1 MARTTALH
9 AMGLYAAALGVGLD
23 GMIERETNKAKYRA
37 ADRQAAY
44 REKEQQ
50 RKDEYNRTHFGAKG
64 E

>member
-1 MARTTALH
+1 MTAINAYTAL
-9 AMGLYAAALGVGLD
+9 VGMF
-23 GMIERETNKAKYRA
+23 GANINGIIEHETNKAKYRA
-37 ADRQAAY
+37 ADRQASY

>member
-1 MARTTALH
+1 MRTTFP
-9 AMGLYAAALGVGLD
+9 LYAAALGIDLP
-23 GMIERETNKAKYRA
+23 GMIQREANKAKYRA
-37 ADRQAAY
+37 AERQAAY

>member
-1 MARTTALH
+1 MTAINLCTALVG
-9 AMGLYAAALGVGLD
+9 MLGADFNGI
-23 GMIERETNKAKYRA
+23 IERETNKAKYRA
-37 ADRQAAY
+37 ADRQASY

>member
-1 MARTTALH
+1 MTAINVFTALV
-9 AMGLYAAALGVGLD
+9 GTLGADFNGI
-23 GMIERETNKAKYRA
+23 IEHETNKAKYRA
-37 ADRQAAY
+37 ADRQASY

>member
-1 MARTTALH
+1 MTAINAFTALVG
-9 AMGLYAAALGVGLD
+9 MLGAD
-23 GMIERETNKAKYRA
+23 FNGMIERETNKAKYRA